1 MASKSKKSK
10 KQQPTSTPTPQ
21 PAPEIQQP
29 PVTEST
35 ALAELAALTADVTCP
50 PWPNKRIA
58 VACPLCGETH
68 ASPVAYV
75 GRLARRGTATPDEL
89 RWLRE
94 HLTASGV
101 QIPA

>member
-1 MASKSKKSK
+1 MARKKTTK
-10 KQQPTSTPTPQ
+10 KQQSSTEPVPQ
-21 PAPEIQQP
+21 PAPKAP
-29 PVTEST
+29 GEST
-35 ALAELAALTADVTCP
+35 ALAQLAALTADVTACG

-94 HLTASGV
+94 HLTASGL